1 MPTIHMVDSIKIDVY
16 GRDHPPPH
24 FHAVYAGQEA
34 LVEIKTMEIYS
45 ITKQIPIFV
54 THF

>member
-34 LVEIKTMEIYS
+34 LVEISVRYHKWLFSYLIKY
-45 ITKQIPIFV
+45 I
-54 THF
+54 